1 MPIISGNFPKLFLFQ
16 CLAKSCGLLNHS
28 VDFNKLNYT
37 VENLAKRLSEL
48 NPNGS
53 NRNMV
58 MQITNCIPPLYKQKD
73 LKFKLSS
80 PSSTKNLSI
89 TFTAAIIRAENNGNK
104 IHNSIYISILI

>member
-1 MPIISGNFPKLFLFQ
+1 MYNHPIGNED
-16 CLAKSCGLLNHS
+16 GL
-28 VDFNKLNYT
+28 VAYWP
-37 VENLAKRLSEL
+37 V

-80 PSSTKNLSI
+80 PSSTKNLST
-89 TFTAAIIRAENNGNK
+89 TFTA
-104 IHNSIYISILI
+104 